1 MTFVYKKKDDR
12 VIPGN
17 KAKIINVQC
26 CFYFFFVKKLF
37 IYVCCVF
44 LCIES
49 HRFGFTICYSDPF
62 DFVVLCARFQQTQAE
77 QKQKKNK
84 IVLFANKLLNIII
97 LKRKQNVSNCE
108 YFKQNQSNANENE
121 RKKERDNTTAWNE
134 NSNKTD
140 SEIMI
145 HAAWN
150 RNTQCTDVRFS
161 KVSVRC
167 VSVRLRF
174 DKSVVIICVKR
185 NRLKRTQTTTTI
197 NECISKVSTAHQMK
211 SNSRAFDRCSNQPR
225 IMHIIGT
232 VMRAH

>member
-1 MTFVYKKKDDR
+1 MYRKPSVRIHDL
-12 VIPGN
+12 
-17 KAKIINVQC
+17 
-26 CFYFFFVKKLF
+26 LF
-37 IYVCCVF
+37 RSFRFCRFMCPISTNTSRT
-44 LCIES
+44 ES
-49 HRFGFTICYSDPF
+49 
-62 DFVVLCARFQQTQAE
+62 
-77 QKQKKNK
+77 KKNK

-121 RKKERDNTTAWNE
+121 RKKKRDNKTAWNE

-211 SNSRAFDRCSNQPR
+211 SNSRAFDRYSNQPR